1 MAHIKIS
8 KANLFHNLDL
18 IKAKVGSKQK
28 IAVVL
33 KDNAYGHGI
42 ALIAKL
48 VSEYGVR
55 KAIVRTTQEALLIE
69 PLFEDI
75 VVLSE
80 FSEYVQNE
88 KISYTV
94 NSLDKLATLKDINI
108 ELKFDTGMHRNG
120 LSESQIDEALAIIKT
135 NSLNL
140 KGIMTHFR
148 SADELTSEH
157 FWQKK
162 QWQTIKERF
171 KKFDIRVHSQN
182 SSSTFRDNFHEDFVR
197 LGIALYG
204 YLYLP
209 YGVEFPVLEPVMS
222 LWGERIASRALRSG
236 SRIGYGGDTT
246 VWHDTVVSTYDVGY
260 GDGFLRL
267 SSEKS
272 YTLPNGS
279 KLIGRVSMDSIS
291 VESSEEQICIF
302 DDANVLAELNDTNTY
317 DILVK
322 LSPLITR
329 AII

>member
-1 MAHIKIS
+1 MAQIRIS

-18 IKAKVGSKQK
+18 IKAKVGSIDK

-42 ALIAKL
+42 ELIANL
-48 VSEYGVR
+48 VSEYGVK
-55 KAIVRTTQEALLIE
+55 KAIVTTTQEAQTIE
-69 PLFEDI
+69 PLFDEI

-80 FSEYVQNE
+80 FVEYITND

-94 NSLDKLATLKDINI
+94 NSLDKLATLKNINI

-120 LSESQIDEALAIIKT
+120 LDVSKIEKALEIIKN
-135 NSLNL
+135 NSLKL
-140 KGIMTHFR
+140 KGIMTHNR
-148 SADELTSEH
+148 SADELSTEH

-162 QWQTIKERF
+162 QWQNIKEHFADFRL
-171 KKFDIRVHSQN
+171 RVHSQN

-197 LGIALYG
+197 VGIALYG
-204 YLYLP
+204 YIYLP
-209 YGVEFPVLEPVMS
+209 YGVEFPPLLPVMS
-222 LWGERIASRALRSG
+222 LWGDKIASRALTSG

-246 VWHDTVVSTYDVGY
+246 VWHDTVVSTYDIGY

-272 YTLPNGS
+272 YTLPNGA
-279 KLIGRVSMDSIS
+279 KLLGRVSMDSIS
-291 VESSEEQICIF
+291 VESSDEQICIF
-302 DDANVLAELNDTNTY
+302 DDANELADLNDTNTY

-322 LSPLITR
+322 LSPLIPRTVV
-329 AII
+329 